1 MLFSIAAK
9 EIIVY
14 VLFKPKTTLRVSVS
28 GLSWAFLA
36 CSVSCNLATDKWLIS
51 KIYKQLI
58 YLNIKKAIKSKNGQ
72 KT

>member
-14 VLFKPKTTLRVSVS
+14 VLFKPKTTLRV
-28 GLSWAFLA
+28 GENT
-36 CSVSCNLATDKWLIS
+36 CNLATDKWLIS